1 MIASDACVLRPLV
14 PFRGCRHPMV
24 RAAEVWLVVEAA
36 AAAPHRRRAAAEVGA
51 VTHRHAAV

>member
-1 MIASDACVLRPLV
+1 
-14 PFRGCRHPMV
+14 MV

-36 AAAPHRRRAAAEVGA
+36 AAAPHHRAAAEVGA